1 MRSIANNGKETKKLF
16 KNLCGQEWL
25 AGEVTAVMVE
35 GKKALD
41 GCVAEVGQMVVELLM
56 EAQRIQ
62 IAGAD
67 YASVTNGLNK
77 WGRQP
82 GSVYCGAQKVK
93 VLHPRLRNPQGEIAL
108 PLYERLKKPGEFS
121 EEMLI
126 RAMRGLSGRKY
137 RETVEDVS
145 QGFGISPSS
154 ISNRLM
160 EATAAKLKALQER
173 DLKDFEAF
181 AVFLD
186 TVHRGGVA
194 FVVALGIDV
203 FGKKQV
209 LGFWE
214 GSTEHQEIVR
224 SLLSDMESRG
234 LKLTDT
240 IIFVTDGGGGIIRAL
255 KDRFGSRLIHQ
266 RCTIHKDRNLQRHLP
281 KRYRKECHRRFRDAL
296 ALKDYAEAKKALN
309 DLAAWLRQINES
321 SAQSLHEAQEQL
333 LTLHRLGVPELLR
346 HTLHS
351 TNPIES
357 MFSTVR
363 DCEKNI
369 KRYRGSKMSQRWL
382 AATLLHAEAGFKAVK
397 GYQGIPEVIQKV
409 RCRQN
414 QEISAM
420 AA

>member
-1 MRSIANNGKETKKLF
+1 MKSIAKNGKETKKLF

-25 AGEVTAVMVE
+25 AGEVAAVMVE

-56 EAQRIQ
+56 EAQRVQ

-67 YASVTNGLNK
+67 YAPANGSLHK
-77 WGRQP
+77 WGHQP

-93 VLHPRLRNPQGEIAL
+93 VAHPRLRSAQGEIVL
-108 PLYERLKKPGEFS
+108 PLYERLRKPGEFS

-126 RAMRGLSGRKY
+126 RTMRGLSGRKY
-137 RETVEDVS
+137 RETVEEIS
-145 QGFGISPSS
+145 EGFGISPSS

-160 EATAAKLKALQER
+160 EATAAKLKALRER
-173 DLKDFEAF
+173 DLKEFEAF

-194 FVVALGIDV
+194 FVVALGVDV
-203 FGKKQV
+203 FGRKQV

-224 SLLSDMESRG
+224 SLFSDMESRG
-234 LKLTDT
+234 LKLTEE

-296 ALKDYAEAKKALN
+296 ALKDYEEAKKAMN
-309 DLAAWLRQINES
+309 DLGAWLRQINES
-321 SAQSLHEAQEQL
+321 SAQSLQEAQEQL
-333 LTLHRLGVPELLR
+333 LTIHRLGVPELLR

-357 MFSTVR
+357 VFSTVR

-382 AATLLHAEAGFKAVK
+382 AATLLHAEEGFKAIK
-397 GYQGIPEVIQKV
+397 GYQSIPEVMKNIRGQE
-409 RCRQN
+409 N
-414 QEISAM
+414 QENSL
-420 AA
+420 AAA

>member
-1 MRSIANNGKETKKLF
+1 MRRITKSRKEAKRLF
-16 KNLCGQEWL
+16 GGVCGEEWL
-25 AGEVTAVMVE
+25 MKELEEVMAE

-41 GCVAEVGQMVVELLM
+41 GCVVSVGRMVVEM
-56 EAQRIQ
+56 MMQSQREQ

-67 YASVTNGLNK
+67 YEPAEEGLKK
-77 WGRQP
+77 WGWQP
-82 GSVYCGAQKVK
+82 GSIYCGTQKLK
-93 VLHPRLRNPQGEIAL
+93 LERPRLRNSAGEMSL
-108 PLYERLKKPGEFS
+108 PIYERLKKPGEFS
-121 EEMLI
+121 EEMLV

-137 RETVEDVS
+137 RETVENIFH
-145 QGFGISPSS
+145 GFGISPSS
-154 ISNRLM
+154 ISKRLM
-160 EATAAKLKALQER
+160 EATAQKLKALRER
-173 DLKDFEAF
+173 DLREFQPF

-194 FVVALGIDV
+194 FVVALGVDI
-203 FGKKQV
+203 FGKKGA

-214 GSTEHQEIVR
+214 GSTEHPEIVR

-234 LKLTDT
+234 LKLTDE

-255 KDRFGSRLIHQ
+255 KDRFGSALIHQ

-281 KRYRKECHRRFRDAL
+281 KRYRKECHRRLRDAL
-296 ALKDYAEAKKALN
+296 ALKDYAEAQKALH
-309 DLAAWLRQINES
+309 DLEAWLRQINES
-321 SAQSLHEAQEQL
+321 SAQSLQEAAEQL

-346 HTLHS
+346 QTLHS

-369 KRYRGSKMSQRWL
+369 KRYRGSRMSQRWL

-397 GYQGIPEVIQKV
+397 GYQSIPEVMKNIRCQK
-409 RCRQN
+409 N
-414 QEISAM
+414 QEIEL
-420 AA
+420 AAA